1 MAVAVAGGKQF
12 GSGESSITARMPLM
26 VRASAPRF
34 LNFGDAFEF
43 PVVVQNQTD
52 EAMSVDVTLRASN
65 ARLSGM
71 AGSSSGRRV
80 TVPANDRVEV
90 RIPLQRQQPEQRG
103 SRLLLSLVVGPTQP
117 KCPYRFGLR
126 QQPKLL
132 RPTAK
137 LIKAQSAN
145 R

>member
-52 EAMSVDVTLRASN
+52 SAMSVDVTMRA
-65 ARLSGM
+65 
-71 AGSSSGRRV
+71 
-80 TVPANDRVEV
+80 E
-90 RIPLQRQQPEQRG
+90 
-103 SRLLLSLVVGPTQP
+103 
-117 KCPYRFGLR
+117 
-126 QQPKLL
+126 
-132 RPTAK
+132 
-137 LIKAQSAN
+137 
-145 R
+145 